1 MRFGF
6 WQIFMTAIYVLNL
19 GIALAKHG
27 ECEVKKYNFWA
38 TLLASIIALGCLYF
52 GGFYG

>member
-6 WQIFMTAIYVLNL
+6 CQIFITTIYVLNL

-27 ECEVKKYNFWA
+27 EGEVKKYNFWTDLLGCII
-38 TLLASIIALGCLYF
+38 TLVCLYF